1 MYNPF
6 IIVTFPLGIKK
17 QQNLSLYTFPYEKQL
32 LEILQKAYEKV
43 FRQSSLANLSSIYS
57 LIIFLKHIFD
67 HITTFHRNHQ
77 EFFMAWE
84 VNPKTSLKQPSA
96 WNSLQLP
103 SPSAL
108 HCFSLFN
115 LLCKQNRQPAIPEE
129 TENVQSL
136 ELLIL
141 LGCHAILCIYI
152 PLFHI

>member
-77 EFFMAWE
+77 EFFMA
-84 VNPKTSLKQPSA
+84 
-96 WNSLQLP
+96 
-103 SPSAL
+103 
-108 HCFSLFN
+108 
-115 LLCKQNRQPAIPEE
+115 
-129 TENVQSL
+129 
-136 ELLIL
+136 
-141 LGCHAILCIYI
+141 
-152 PLFHI
+152 